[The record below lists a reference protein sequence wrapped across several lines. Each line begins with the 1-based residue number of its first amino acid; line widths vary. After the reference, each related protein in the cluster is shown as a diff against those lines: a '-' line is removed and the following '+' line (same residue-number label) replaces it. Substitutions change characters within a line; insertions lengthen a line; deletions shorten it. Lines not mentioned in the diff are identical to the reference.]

1 MVREFA
7 EELLGKSDDY
17 DAEHAP
23 IDYDSWPFARRISEA
38 RRNGSVRAFC
48 LGTGV
53 APLTF
58 ATDLLTAV
66 VIDAPVFDD
75 LFGELVEV
83 NAEGQILSSANQS
96 GTSSQGTPFVGP
108 TIDRLIHEEPMQAA
122 GAATLALAWND
133 RQVLLD

>member
-53 APLTF
+53 DPLTF

-66 VIDAPVFDD
+66 VIDAPAFDD

-83 NAEGQILSSANQS
+83 NAEGRSCRRP
-96 GTSSQGTPFVGP
+96 TS
-108 TIDRLIHEEPMQAA
+108 
-122 GAATLALAWND
+122 LAPPH
-133 RQVLLD
+133 